1 MAVTAISIYMGGIS
15 PEVKT
20 RRVAIGEMI
29 RLGRLLPV
37 KQLAIQFGTSERSI
51 ERDLTHI
58 RSNKG
63 RKLDIM
69 INDEMVTLFFE
80 IFQGYYTDVDRLDQ
94 LSRFEVRTSRD
105 REVQSNII
113 GLMCDKRKDQLL
125 MLMKGPIVWNLD
137 RIAKSGKT
145 LNLEKAYPKAI
156 YGEKQTNTHI
166 DLGQQPSLTYN
177 PPNIEKDGG
186 Q

>member
-1 MAVTAISIYMGGIS
+1 MNNDKKIEALELLNSISISDDEESKILKLKELIDKEPS
-15 PEVKT
+15 
-20 RRVAIGEMI
+20 EMN
-29 RLGRLLPV
+29 
-37 KQLAIQFGTSERSI
+37 
-51 ERDLTHI
+51 H
-58 RSNKG
+58 
-63 RKLDIM
+63 M

-94 LSRFEVRTSRD
+94 LSRFQVRTSRD

-113 GLMCDKRKDQLL
+113 GLMCDKRKDQLI

-166 DLGQQPSLTYN
+166 DLGQPQLPYT
-177 PPNIEKDGG
+177 PPAIEKDGG

>member
-1 MAVTAISIYMGGIS
+1 MGVSNPETQIRRTAL
-15 PEVKT
+15 
-20 RRVAIGEMI
+20 GEMI
-29 RLGRLLPV
+29 RLGRMLPV
-37 KQLAIQFGTSERSI
+37 KHLALQFKTSERTI
-51 ERDLTHI
+51 ARDLEYI

-113 GLMCDKRKDQLL
+113 GLMCDKRKDQLI

-166 DLGQQPSLTYN
+166 DLGQPQLPYT
-177 PPNIEKDGG
+177 PPAIEKDGG